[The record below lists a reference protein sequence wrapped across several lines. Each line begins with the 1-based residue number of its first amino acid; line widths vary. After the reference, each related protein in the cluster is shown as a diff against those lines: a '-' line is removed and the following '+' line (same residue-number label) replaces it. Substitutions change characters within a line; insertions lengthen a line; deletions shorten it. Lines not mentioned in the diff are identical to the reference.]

1 MINEIIDYTK
11 LTITATEEDIK
22 ALIDTAIEKN
32 CASVCIPP
40 AYVKFGKEYANNKM
54 KICTVIGFPNGYN
67 TTETKIFETQD
78 AIENGA
84 DEIDMVINL
93 GWVKDKKFA
102 NIYAEIEKLAS
113 LVHKNNKILKVIIE
127 TCQLEIDELK
137 KMCEIVATSGADFI
151 KTSTG
156 FSTKG
161 AEEDS
166 VKIMKE
172 EMDKWNKD
180 ERLKQIYPMR
190 DKIRIK
196 ASGGIRSIEAAE
208 TFKNLGAERIGCS
221 KVF

>member
-22 ALIDTAIEKN
+22 ALMDTAIEKN

-67 TTETKIFETQD
+67 TTETKVFETQD

-102 NIYAEIEKLAS
+102 NIYEEIEKLAS

>member
-67 TTETKIFETQD
+67 TTETKVFDTLD

>member
-40 AYVKFGKEYANNKM
+40 SYVKFGKEYANNRM

-78 AIENGA
+78 SIENGA

-102 NIYAEIEKLAS
+102 NIYEEVEKLAS
-113 LVHKNNKILKVIIE
+113 LVHKNNKILKVIVE
-127 TCQLEIDELK
+127 TCQLETDELK

-172 EMDKWNKD
+172 EIDKWNKD

>member
-1 MINEIIDYTK
+1 MVNEIIDYTK
-11 LTITATEEDIK
+11 LTITATENDIK
-22 ALIDTAIEKN
+22 ELIDTAIEKN

-40 AYVKFGKEYANNKM
+40 AYVKFGKEYANGRM

-78 AIENGA
+78 AIDNGA

-102 NIYAEIEKLAS
+102 NIYEEVEKLAS
-113 LVHKNNKILKVIIE
+113 LTHKNNKILKVIVE
-127 TCQLEIDELK
+127 TCQLDTDEVK

-156 FSTKG
+156 FSTNG
-161 AEEDS
+161 AEVDV

-172 EMDKWNKD
+172 EMDKWNED

-190 DKIRIK
+190 DRIKIK
-196 ASGGIRSIEAAE
+196 ASGGIRTLEAAE
-208 TFKNLGAERIGCS
+208 TFKNIGSDRIGCS
-221 KVF
+221 KIF